1 MADKN
6 ALAEALVN
14 DYVELGVAEKVD
26 DTTLKSI
33 DSDTTVELLEGDTAN
48 TLLVFVDGVEEL
60 ELDYDDESF
69 NDKLVQLL
77 AEALNIW
84 FLNSFRP

>member
-14 DYVELGVAEKVD
+14 DYVELGVAEKVN

-33 DSDTTVELLEGDTAN
+33 DSDTTVELLEGDTTD

-60 ELDYDDESF
+60 ELEYDDESF

-77 AEALNIW
+77 AEALNI
-84 FLNSFRP
+84 